1 MAARKN
7 AWMEDA
13 EYDRFV
19 DDIAASVKSEV
30 SLFGPELSAMA
41 EARVA
46 QRMPEL
52 TELALL
58 SAKARMP
65 SLLDVATPAVAAQ
78 IPALTVGAF
87 MPAIDPEIDK
97 FNRTMW
103 YGIAAVGVM
112 LVGSRWWL
120 YSQLRGR
127 R

>member
-1 MAARKN
+1 VGTRKN
-7 AWMEDA
+7 AWLEDA
-13 EYDRFV
+13 ETERLQRDIGAAAKAEMGRLAPS
-19 DDIAASVKSEV
+19 IAAQ
-30 SLFGPELSAMA
+30 A
-41 EARVA
+41 EQRVA

-65 SLLDVATPAVAAQ
+65 SLIDAAAPAVAQ
-78 IPALTVGAF
+78 QVPTLTVGAF

-103 YGIAAVGVM
+103 YGIGAVAVL

-120 YSQLRGR
+120 YSRLRGR